1 MEEKLIEYAI
11 KAADNSY
18 SPYSNFK
25 VGASLLTSDNKIFL
39 GCNIENASY
48 SPSCCAERVAIYK
61 ALSEGH
67 KEFKA
72 IAIVGGKDGNFK
84 DFCPPCGV
92 CRQVLKEFVNN
103 DFKVILGNK
112 NLEYKTYTLEE
123 LLPASFSLED

>member
-72 IAIVGGKDGNFK
+72 IAIVGGKDGSFK